1 MKISQ
6 KQIDAVIALEG
17 AKRYK
22 HFIKSYCRYAR
33 SLGLIQG
40 WMGIGWNRG

>member
-6 KQIDAVIALEG
+6 KQIDAVIALDG

-22 HFIKSYCRYAR
+22 HFI
-33 SLGLIQG
+33 
-40 WMGIGWNRG
+40 

>member
-22 HFIKSYCRYAR
+22 HFIKVIADTQQVW
-33 SLGLIQG
+33 GLI
-40 WMGIGWNRG
+40 

>member
-6 KQIDAVIALEG
+6 KQIDAVIALDG

-22 HFIKSYCRYAR
+22 HFIKGR
-33 SLGLIQG
+33 IQT
-40 WMGIGWNRG
+40 